1 VIFPDYF
8 LFDRICSYSTASNYT
23 AGCSYL
29 SDGRIL
35 QKNEGTLQSAWG
47 GYAYNS
53 GTNELI
59 GIAGSALASGIYLD
73 GSATKV
79 GSAAAPNYIYDYN
92 GNLVCDL
99 SKKMIIEYDWR
110 NMPVKFYL
118 YSFMTGTFVHWSDV
132 QTFIRR
138 LPQDIRYR
146 AIKRFNAYTPESI
159 DDFLLQNVDY
169 NSEVQSTDAES
180 A

>member
-1 VIFPDYF
+1 VIFPDFF
-8 LFDRICSYSTASNYT
+8 LFDRNCSYSTASSYN

-59 GIAGSALASGIYLD
+59 GIAGSALPSGAYLD

-118 YSFMTGTFVHWSDV
+118 YSSMTGTFVHWSDV
-132 QTFIRR
+132 QTFAAANKSLVTSTIVMTY
-138 LPQDIRYR
+138 D
-146 AIKRFNAYTPESI
+146 ASGNRFISQKDNQKW
-159 DDFLLQNVDY
+159 LLM
-169 NSEVQSTDAES
+169 E
-180 A
+180 